1 MKIERATVADVEEVG
16 ALFNAYRMFYEQGD
30 DVQGATEFIRQ
41 RLTLEQS
48 IIFVAVH
55 SGQFIGFTQLYP
67 TFSSVAMKEAYILN
81 DLFVAEDARCL
92 GAGELLLKAAFR
104 YAEERGSRFIALET
118 GRMNTRAQALY
129 EKAGM
134 VVEDDVLHYVH
145 YFG

>member
-1 MKIERATVADVEEVG
+1 MKIERATVADLEEVG
-16 ALFNAYRMFYEQGD
+16 ELFNAYRMFYEQGN
-30 DVQGATEFIRQ
+30 DVQGAMEFIRQ
-41 RLTLEQS
+41 RLTAEQS

-55 SGQFIGFTQLYP
+55 NGQFVGFTQLYP

-81 DLFVAEDARCL
+81 DLFVAEDARRL

-104 YAEERGSRFIALET
+104 YAEERGSRFITLET